1 MSKIHL
7 HIVTPAGTYRDLDV
21 DMLNITTTDGQI
33 GILPHH
39 IPLAAGVAIS
49 EMNYKLDGQYYKF
62 AIAGGFLHITSDNTV
77 TVIGNAVESPE
88 EIDLRRAEEAA
99 QRAKERMKQKD
110 IDFKRAEVA
119 LKKALV
125 RIDVKNGL

>member
-62 AIAGGFLHITSDNTV
+62 AIAGGFLHVTPDNTV